1 MIVDKVR
8 PWLTRLYPRAWRER
22 YAVEFEALLE
32 ECLHS
37 PLDIVDVFL
46 GAMDAR
52 LQLLNGEN
60 VTWRLMNMLN
70 KLRTTLLI
78 VFAAYIGFIVA
89 GFSLVGLADDSPM
102 VPLMKTKPTL
112 AAAWTTIQVG
122 SVVAL
127 LAVVIGGLPLALT
140 VLRRALAPNRGG
152 QGPGRGGQGPGRGG
166 QGPGRGGLG
175 LLLVPVFAFLALAL
189 YVSFM
194 GVIASSWIHIPGVL
208 PSVQPDN
215 FPAGNR
221 LLLAG
226 LMLVFV
232 LGAIASTLA
241 VWKVVSRTDVE
252 QETFQAAGRTL
263 TVKIY
268 TFAFVPAVIATLAML
283 VMLAGTLA
291 WGWLAFSALP
301 DVFSGNYGLW
311 QTSTQAWY
319 FGIVA
324 LMSVCSLAALFG
336 LARGRSARAA
346 L

>member
-32 ECLHS
+32 QCLHS

-102 VPLMKTKPTL
+102 IPLMKTKPAL
-112 AAAWTTIQVG
+112 AAAWTTIQAG
-122 SVVAL
+122 SAVAL

-140 VLRRALAPNRGG
+140 VLRRALAPD
-152 QGPGRGGQGPGRGG
+152 
-166 QGPGRGGLG
+166 RGGLG

-189 YVSFM
+189 YVGFM

-208 PSVQPDN
+208 PAVQPDN
-215 FPAGNR
+215 FPSGNR

-252 QETFQAAGRTL
+252 QETFRAAGRTL

-268 TFAFVPAVIATLAML
+268 TFAFVPAVITTLAML

-301 DVFSGNYGLW
+301 DVFTGNYGLW